1 MERLLRLACQ
11 VAIDGDEVARARDLA
26 RDDDLVLAQAGLEGE
41 GGRLHG
47 GDHHALVQDVLR
59 TPAQVAVGVLLHLG
73 NDEFLVERSA
83 IDADTHGLAVIDGH
97 LADGGELFIAAT
109 AGADVAGIDAVLVE
123 RRGAVRVAREQEVA
137 VVVEVADE
145 RCGAAGVEHPLLD
158 LGDGGSRFRQVD
170 RDAHEFGPGLG
181 QLDALLRRGG
191 RVGRVGHRHRLDHD
205 GRAAANLHVADLDAD
220 GLVEPHRSRHRR
232 HHTNRSCQ
240 PVVTVL
246 FK

>member
-1 MERLLRLACQ
+1 MRRPRNLA
-11 VAIDGDEVARARDLA
+11 G
-26 RDDDLVLAQAGLEGE
+26 DDDLVPAQAALERQLGGLQ
-41 GGRLHG
+41 RRQ
-47 GDHHALVQDVLR
+47 HHAVVDDLFRRLAEVL
-59 TPAQVAVGVLLHLG
+59 VGVLLHLG
-73 NDEFLVERSA
+73 HDQLLIERA
-83 IDADTHGLAVIDGH
+83 AVDADAHRLLILDRDRADHRELLVAPLAR
-97 LADGGELFIAAT
+97 
-109 AGADVAGIDAVLVE
+109 ADVARVDAVLVE
-123 RRGAVRVAREQEVA
+123 RLRGVRIAGEEEMP

-145 RCGAAGVEHPLLD
+145 RRGASGVEHPLLD

-181 QLDALLRRGG
+181 QFNTLLRRGG
-191 RVGRVGHRHRLDHD
+191 RVGRVGHRHRLDND
-205 GRAAANLHVADLDAD
+205 GRAATNLHVADFDAD